1 MARTKKGKRRFYSS
15 SNRENEEDEEE
26 DQRQSKRI
34 RFDEDDNIII
44 VNEEEGFLRF
54 PSTASTT
61 PSGEEGSEEDR
72 EEESDL
78 AVTSVTLLPDLPKPW
93 RGHIPYN
100 SVEKSSSTIPPL
112 VRLHN
117 EILEFCSFISPSPR
131 ELDQRKALFEEIQ
144 AVVSSLWP
152 TSRLEVFGSQMTQ
165 LLTPTSDMDLAVL
178 DVEIPDH
185 EDQSMALASL
195 ASRIKQ
201 HMQVSY
207 VEAIVNA
214 KVPIVKF
221 DHSATGI
228 SVDICLNNDSG
239 VRTGKIMVD
248 YMREF
253 PALKPLLCVLKVYLA
268 QRRMSETYT
277 GGIGSFV
284 LASMIVSFLQMRQH
298 TAHFTGISPLASY
311 NVNLGCLLMAFLH
324 LYGVSFN
331 FYATGINLLNG
342 GEYFSKMKRQQ
353 LAEVASTA
361 QNRPGLL
368 TIVNPDQ
375 PDQDMG
381 KNSFLLPKIRRAFEH
396 THQLLAAALKEEKRD
411 SYLAFII
418 RGDDAALVARQKKQS
433 HCI

>member
-1 MARTKKGKRRFYSS
+1 MARTKKAGKRKFLSS
-15 SNRENEEDEEE
+15 SNKGREEE
-26 DQRQSKRI
+26 EQGEESKRQSKRI
-34 RFDEDDNIII
+34 KFDEEDNII
-44 VNEEEGFLRF
+44 VNTEEQEGFLRF
-54 PSTASTT
+54 SNTTANT
-61 PSGEEGSEEDR
+61 GEVGSLEDDDE

-78 AVTSVTLLPDLPKPW
+78 AMTSVVTLLPDLPKPW

-100 SVEKSSSTIPPL
+100 SIEKSDTPPL

-117 EILEFCSFISPSPR
+117 EILEFCSFISPSVK
-131 ELDQRKALFEEIQ
+131 ELDQRKALLEEIQ

-152 TSRLEVFGSQMTQ
+152 ASRLEVFGSQMTQ

-221 DHSATGI
+221 DHSPTGI

-253 PALKPLLCVLKVYLA
+253 PALKPLLCVLKVYL
-268 QRRMSETYT
+268 
-277 GGIGSFV
+277 V
-284 LASMIVSFLQMRQH
+284 RQ
-298 TAHFTGISPLASY
+298 S
-311 NVNLGCLLMAFLH
+311 V
-324 LYGVSFN
+324 
-331 FYATGINLLNG
+331 
-342 GEYFSKMKRQQ
+342 
-353 LAEVASTA
+353 
-361 QNRPGLL
+361 
-368 TIVNPDQ
+368 
-375 PDQDMG
+375 
-381 KNSFLLPKIRRAFEH
+381 
-396 THQLLAAALKEEKRD
+396 RD
-411 SYLAFII
+411 
-418 RGDDAALVARQKKQS
+418 
-433 HCI
+433 